1 MKKQRKL
8 EKNKLPNNKMYNIDN
23 KCNKRSVKAERDWD
37 VSPTF
42 KEDFS
47 LGNIFKTISIEVDPV
62 IQVKYFKR
70 FKI

>member
-1 MKKQRKL
+1 
-8 EKNKLPNNKMYNIDN
+8 MYNIDN

-62 IQVKYFKR
+62 IQVKYFKC